1 MKKNLILIF
10 LLPWFFQH
18 SLAQPINSA
27 EILLGMQRLN
37 VLGSVLYFAA
47 HPDDE
52 NTKLIAYLASEQKV
66 KTSYLSL
73 TRGDGGQNLIGNEL
87 GIDLGL
93 IRTHE
98 LLEARKIDQGEQYF
112 TSALDFGFSKTHEE
126 TFQFWN
132 KTEVLRESVYLIRKL
147 RPDII
152 ITRFPPD
159 ERGGHGHHQAS
170 AILAHDAYL
179 AAADPNMFPEQLEEL
194 NTWQATRLIWNTSSF
209 FNMQGDTKE
218 QLEINIG
225 QYNPLLGK
233 SYGEISALS
242 RSQHKSQ
249 GFGTAASNGDFIE
262 GFQHVLGEKAT
273 TDLFDGID
281 ISWSRI
287 DKSKSIQDAINKLL
301 NDYKANK
308 PEHSIKQLAKIW
320 YEIQHIKDN
329 YWRQIKSKEVEDL
342 IIACS
347 GIKVE
352 SISPQLKY
360 VQGDTIQLETEIIV
374 RSAGVT
380 ANLVKINNESIH
392 QSLSNNTLYK
402 RQHKLLHAST
412 TQPYWLKLPINKGNY
427 QISPDNFG
435 QPLNADLPKST
446 ISLEIESIPLQ
457 IVKKIYHRHVDPVR
471 GEIHTPIE
479 IVPALTAKVDKNNL
493 LLKSDETSSFE
504 LNFQNHRNENKE
516 VHIALNSS
524 TPGWTIQPTNFTINF
539 QQGQPYQSK
548 TILITNNTAEE
559 PAHLTFAYEN
569 KPITSF
575 REIEYE
581 HINKQT
587 WFPPL
592 EIKAEPI
599 AINNPVEK
607 VGYIMGAGDM
617 VPEALRLIG
626 IQVDLLDIG
635 KITLDILNQY
645 DALVFGVRAMNT
657 NKQIPQKLPIIYDY
671 VRKGGVVVMQY
682 NVNSGLVTEKF
693 APIPLNITR
702 SRVTEE
708 DATVQFLNPDDPV
721 LNFPNKITE
730 KDFENWIQERGLYFA
745 ETKNVNYRTPIA
757 MNDKNEPP
765 HSGSLLISRIGE
777 GKFVYTSLSFFRQLP
792 AGIAGAN
799 RLFVNLLTKEN

>member
-10 LLPWFFQH
+10 LLPWFFQL

-98 LLEARKIDQGEQYF
+98 LLEARKIDRGEQYF

-301 NDYKANK
+301 NDYNANK

-320 YEIQHIKDN
+320 HEIQHIEDN

-539 QQGQPYQSK
+539 QQSQPYQSK
-548 TILITNNTAEE
+548 TISITNNTAEE